1 MPAPS
6 YVLSLALYVLTLLLL
21 LRLGSGALM
30 GFALLIFLADVGL
43 LLGVGAEP
51 YGLLALTLLGVGSL
65 ITPRER
71 YIPNLLPRR
80 RKRRLR
86 PPSERESL
94 EERYQIMGKLGT
106 GGMATV
112 YRAKRRADGLVAAL
126 KIPQERYA
134 NEPRFLHRLHREA
147 EVLKR
152 LKHPNIIRV
161 YEHGKAGDT
170 HFIAMELVEGPSLDE
185 LIADRRLTPGLALK
199 VLLPVAEA
207 LKYMHNQG
215 FLHRDLKPGNIM
227 IYREALK
234 DGDVDSSGVRLM
246 DFGIAAG
253 KEFTRLTTVG
263 ARIGT
268 PTYMSPEQAKGLP
281 LDEKSDV
288 YSLGVVLYE
297 ALVGEAPFQG
307 DFEQVARKQIHE
319 RPIPPIQKNPDLH
332 PSLNDLVLRMLD
344 KDPRR
349 RPDLAEVIAT
359 LQNLPDAKRQAIV
372 DQELLAL
379 AVEAPGGSVR
389 LVNTQGLPVRA
400 FATQAINDLAVDR
413 EGYVWVVFFE
423 FSEDRGMVRRFDPEG
438 REVLATGSYGL
449 KLGEFF
455 NPIAVT
461 ADRLGH
467 VFVLDSE
474 TQTITRLDLEG
485 RAELRFGGRGP
496 GRGSFQNAQQLA
508 AWEDLFVLDLE
519 ARQIQRLDLE
529 GNYKDRFVLAVSSS
543 DPSPRR
549 LLGLGVDAQGKLL
562 IYDALS
568 KKVRVLSTGGVL
580 GGSFPLP
587 LAEDEDEN
595 ALVDLAA
602 GADGTVYAVRRGSS
616 RIYLLRPGQEAE
628 TIELGIPIR
637 AMALWRR
644 QRP

>member
-1 MPAPS
+1 MPSAP
-6 YVLSLALYVLTLLLL
+6 YVLAVALYVLTLLLL
-21 LRLGSGALM
+21 LRLGPGILM
-30 GFALLIFLADVGL
+30 GFALLIFLADAGL
-43 LLGVGAEP
+43 LLGVHARP
-51 YGLLALTLLGVGSL
+51 YSLLALAFLGLGSL

-71 YIPNLLPRR
+71 HLPSLSFRR
-80 RKRRLR
+80 KKRRLR
-86 PPSERESL
+86 PPSEKEPL

-152 LKHPNIIRV
+152 LQHPNIIRV

-185 LIADRRLTPGLALK
+185 LIADRRLSPELALK
-199 VLLPVAEA
+199 VILPVAEA
-207 LKYMHNQG
+207 LKHMHDQG

-234 DGDVDSSGVRLM
+234 NNDIDPAGVRLM

-268 PTYMSPEQAKGLP
+268 PTYMSPEQAKGRP

-319 RPIPPIQKNPDLH
+319 RPVPPIQKNPNLH
-332 PSLNDLVLRMLD
+332 PMLNDLVMRMLE
-344 KDPRR
+344 KDPKK
-349 RPDLAEVIAT
+349 RPSLDEVIET
-359 LQNLPDAKRQAIV
+359 LRHLPNAERPNLGNR
-372 DQELLAL
+372 ELLAI
-379 AVEAPGGSVR
+379 AVEASGGSIR
-389 LVNTQGLPVRA
+389 LVDQNGLPLRA
-400 FATQAINDLAVDR
+400 FGEHAANDLAADR
-413 EGYVWVVFFE
+413 HGHIWVVFFE
-423 FSEDRGMVRRFDPEG
+423 FADDRGMIRRYDPEG
-438 REVLATGSYGL
+438 KEVLATGAYGL

-455 NPIAVT
+455 NPIAIT
-461 ADRLGH
+461 ISRNDH

-474 TQTITRLDLEG
+474 SQAITRMRLDG
-485 RAELRFGGRGP
+485 QPELRFGGRGP
-496 GRGSFQNAQQLA
+496 GRGTFQSAQQLA
-508 AWEDLFVLDLE
+508 AWDDLFVLDIE
-519 ARQIQRLDLE
+519 ARQIQRLDAE
-529 GNYKDRFVLAVSSS
+529 GNYLDRFIAVSAS
-543 DPSPRR
+543 DASPRR
-549 LLGLGVDAQGKLL
+549 LLGLGMDREGNLL
-562 IYDALS
+562 VYDAMAR
-568 KKVRVLSTGGVL
+568 KVRVLTTRGQLLRSL
-580 GGSFPLP
+580 PLP

-602 GADGTVYAVRRGSS
+602 DADGSIYAVRRGSP
-616 RIYLLRPGQEAE
+616 RIYRLQPNQPTE
-628 TIELGIPIR
+628 TINLGVPVR
-637 AMALWRR
+637 AMTLWHR

>member
-1 MPAPS
+1 MPSTPYLLAF
-6 YVLSLALYVLTLLLL
+6 ALYVLTLMLL
-21 LRLGSGALM
+21 LRLSPGMLM
-30 GFALLIFLADVGL
+30 GFALLIFAADLGFLLAIGSR
-43 LLGVGAEP
+43 P
-51 YGLLALTLLGVGSL
+51 FGLLAFMLLGLGSL

-71 YIPNLLPRR
+71 QVPRLFPRR
-80 RKRRLR
+80 KKRRLR

-94 EERYQIMGKLGT
+94 EERYQIIGKLGT

-185 LIADRRLTPGLALK
+185 LIADRRLNPDLALK

-207 LKYMHNQG
+207 LKHMHDQG

-227 IYREALK
+227 IYRDAIK
-234 DGDVDSSGVRLM
+234 DGDIDPKGVRLM

-268 PTYMSPEQAKGLP
+268 PTYMSPEQARGLP

-297 ALVGEAPFQG
+297 ALVGEPPFQG

-319 RPIPPIQKNPDLH
+319 RPVPPIQKNPEIH
-332 PSLNDLVLRMLD
+332 PTLNDLLMRMLE
-344 KDPRR
+344 KDPKK
-349 RPDLAEVIAT
+349 RPSLAEVIAT
-359 LQNLPDAKRQAIV
+359 LKNLPEAKRVEIN
-372 DQELLAL
+372 DRELLAL
-379 AVEAPGGSVR
+379 AVDAPGGSIR
-389 LVNTQGLPVRA
+389 LVNQQGLPVRA
-400 FATQAINDLAVDR
+400 FAKYAAQDIAADT
-413 EGYVWVVFFE
+413 EGYIWVVLFE
-423 FSEDRGMVRRFDPEG
+423 FGDDRGMIRRFDPEG
-438 REVLATGSYGL
+438 NEVLATGAYGL

-455 NPIAVT
+455 NPIAV
-461 ADRLGH
+461 AASQSGH

-474 TQTITRLDLEG
+474 SQAITRLNLEG
-485 RAELRFGGRGP
+485 KAELRFGGRGP

-508 AWEDLFVLDLE
+508 AWEDLYVLDVE
-519 ARQIQRLDLE
+519 GRQVQRLDLE
-529 GNYKDRFVLAVSSS
+529 GNYKDRFVLAAGAN
-543 DPSPRR
+543 DPSPRP
-549 LLGLGVDAQGKLL
+549 LLGLGVDREGNLL
-562 IYDALS
+562 LYDARS
-568 KKVRVLSTGGVL
+568 KKVRVLSTQGKL
-580 GGSFPLP
+580 TKNYPLP

-602 GADGTVYAVRRGSS
+602 GEDGTIYALRRGSS
-616 RIYLLRPGQEAE
+616 RIYRLQDGKEAE
-628 TIELGIPIR
+628 AIELGVPIR
-637 AMALWRR
+637 AMALWVD